1 MIEASV
7 INVIIGSYCDLSI
20 VRHFLKKDVFSE
32 IWINIQHFSLTE
44 MNFKIYKYALTSI
57 WILIIRIRQSRDR
70 LIFIMEIPYMER
82 PSLYW
87 DGALASMCE
96 GMFSN
101 AATLQALSSVE
112 VYSDVRTSP
121 STSFNIFPILLRMEP
136 HHFFLCWLLATPE
149 AVLENNEVRAVQVV
163 ALIRQREGAV
173 YCVQTRPEMNYSPAQ
188 IRILF
193 TDNDCPRF
201 GALSRLPVLILAM
214 QKGFNL
220 SIPTVWT

>member
-1 MIEASV
+1 MTSDYLNQCWLIASW
-7 INVIIGSYCDLSI
+7 IILKIQGNLNQNTKQAFQRRAFKMLSTKYWQFNSGLNVLTHWSLLTYDRGVCNQSHYRFILWLVDRSAFS
-20 VRHFLKKDVFSE
+20 KKDVFSE

-101 AATLQALSSVE
+101 AASLQALSSVE

-121 STSFNIFPILLRMEP
+121 LYLVQYLPHLVADGAAPLL
-136 HHFFLCWLLATPE
+136 F
-149 AVLENNEVRAVQVV
+149 
-163 ALIRQREGAV
+163 
-173 YCVQTRPEMNYSPAQ
+173 
-188 IRILF
+188 
-193 TDNDCPRF
+193 
-201 GALSRLPVLILAM
+201 VLIACDTRGRAW
-214 QKGFNL
+214 K
-220 SIPTVWT
+220 